1 MALIIIT
8 DDEPMNLRMTEFLL
22 CKNGYDNIIK
32 ARSGEE
38 CLLFAP
44 EADLILMD
52 VMMPSMDGLRT
63 FHRLRETG
71 LDTPVVFLT
80 SSEDEETLTEIE
92 ATGSDMVSKPFS
104 PEELIA
110 SVRKALG
117 EEKKTFGGDYV
128 VPLFFCIIA
137 PNLFK
142 PP

>member
-38 CLLFAP
+38 CLSFAP

-52 VMMPSMDGLRT
+52 VMMPSMNGLQT

-104 PEELIA
+104 PEELLA

-117 EEKKTFGGDYV
+117 EE
-128 VPLFFCIIA
+128 
-137 PNLFK
+137 
-142 PP
+142 